1 MNHQIQ
7 NLRFGHEPGA
17 PLGVVNV
24 RVSGREAGLDAL
36 AASILALGLIQPLV
50 VVPGE
55 GGIAYVVDGNRRLAA
70 LRALVA
76 EEKLPSDREVPVTVR
91 EAALAREIG
100 LGANINQAPM
110 HDADR
115 VQAFAELRRSGA
127 KEKDIAVRFGQ
138 PVAQVRKLLALGG
151 VSPAVLDAWRAGK
164 VSEDTVKVFTMA
176 LHADQDRVLEKGL
189 KSPGSLY
196 ACFVKRDLGLDQD
209 VSGLLAY
216 VGTKAFKAAGGH
228 VVEDLFG
235 GSNAVSDPVLLARL
249 ADERLEAECERRRR
263 EGWAWVAKATD
274 LPMGWRWSWPQ
285 VKPAERPLSSEEQAR
300 LAEIETWLD
309 SDDEGEEASDEQIRA
324 AHDEAEA
331 LRDKG
336 FIQPGPADRAR
347 SGSVILLGR
356 DGKIEVTE
364 YVIRPEDVPAVAPKD
379 DKPAEPEEKG
389 LPISLVETLCGTAT
403 EAVQAA
409 LGSSPTAGL
418 VALLA
423 GAMCANHWA
432 APMKV
437 RLDGLG
443 GQASSLHDKESF
455 QDLVARLSTMSVDE
469 LLVIAAG
476 VAARGVQTL
485 HREHGTRP
493 LAPSERASVQALMGL
508 PDPSAMQDALL
519 AKFDGEAFFKSAPK
533 AVTLQIVGEVLGEAE
548 ARRVKDKKKKELVE
562 FAVSSIL
569 PTGWLP
575 AELRHPGYAGP
586 GAVGIEPAPQ
596 ALAA

>member
-1 MNHQIQ
+1 MKEVSIQ

-17 PLGVVNV
+17 PEGVVNV

-36 AASILALGLIQPLV
+36 AASIQSLGLLHALV

-55 GGIAYVVDGNRRLAA
+55 GDLAYVVDGNRRLAA
-70 LRALVA
+70 VRALVA
-76 EEKLPSDREVPVTVR
+76 DGKFQPDDLVPVTVR
-91 EAALAREIG
+91 DADTAREAG
-100 LGANINQAPM
+100 LAANVMQAPM

-127 KEKDIAVRFGQ
+127 KEKDIAARFGQ
-138 PVAQVRKLLALGG
+138 PLAHVRKLLALGG
-151 VSPAVLDAWRAGK
+151 VSPGVLDAWRAGK
-164 VSEDTVKVFTMA
+164 ISEDVARVFTMA
-176 LHADQDRVLEKGL
+176 PHADQERVLAKVLQEHCVY
-189 KSPGSLY
+189 PH
-196 ACFVKRDLGLDQD
+196 FVRRELGLDQD

-216 VGTKAFKAAGGH
+216 VGPKAFKAAGGH

-263 EGWAWVAKATD
+263 EGWAWVAKASD
-274 LPMGWRWSWPQ
+274 LPTSWRWSWAK
-285 VKPAERPLSSEEQAR
+285 VEPAERPLSDEDQAR
-300 LAEIETWLD
+300 LDEIDAWLD
-309 SDDEGEEASDEQIRA
+309 SDDEATDEEIHA
-324 AHDEAEA
+324 AHAEA
-331 LRDKG
+331 DALRAKG
-336 FIQPGPADRAR
+336 FIQPGAADRAR

-356 DGKIEVTE
+356 DGKIDVTE
-364 YVIRPEDVPAVAPKD
+364 YVIRPEDVPAAAPKD
-379 DKPAEPEEKG
+379 EKPAEPEEKG

-423 GAMCANHWA
+423 GAMCAGHWS

-437 RLDGLG
+437 RLDGVG

-455 QDLVARLSTMSVDE
+455 QDLVARLSTMTVDE
-469 LLVIAAG
+469 LLVVAAG

-508 PDPSAMQDALL
+508 PDPMAMQDALIF
-519 AKFDGEAFFKSAPK
+519 KFDGEAFFKSAPK
-533 AVTLQIVGEVLGEAE
+533 AITLQIVAEILGDAE

-562 FAVSSIL
+562 FAVASVL
-569 PTGWLP
+569 PLGWLP

-586 GAVGIEPAPQ
+586 GAAGVEPAPQ

>member
-1 MNHQIQ
+1 MNIQIQ
-7 NLRFGHEPGA
+7 NLRFGHEDGA
-17 PLGVVNV
+17 PEGVVNV
-24 RVSGREAGLDAL
+24 RISGREAGLDAL

-55 GGIAYVVDGNRRLAA
+55 GELAYVVDGNRRLAA

-76 EEKLPSDREVPVTVR
+76 EEKLFSDREVPVTVR
-91 EAALAREIG
+91 EAAFAREIG

-127 KEKDIAVRFGQ
+127 KEKDIAARFGQ
-138 PVAQVRKLLALGG
+138 PLTQVRRLLALGG

-164 VSEDTVKVFTMA
+164 VSEDVARVFTMA
-176 LHADQDRVLEKGL
+176 PHADQERVLSKVLQEHCVY
-189 KSPGSLY
+189 PH
-196 ACFVKRDLGLDQD
+196 FVRRELGLDQD
-209 VSGLLAY
+209 ISGLLAY
-216 VGTKAFKAAGGH
+216 VGPKALKAAGGH

-285 VKPAERPLSSEEQAR
+285 VKPAERPLSAEDQAR

-309 SDDEGEEASDEQIRA
+309 SDDEGEEATDEEIRA
-324 AHDEAEA
+324 AHEEADA
-331 LRDKG
+331 LRAKG
-336 FIQPGPADRAR
+336 FIQPGAADRAR
-347 SGSVILLGR
+347 SGSVIVLGR
-356 DGKIEVTE
+356 DGKIEVVE

-423 GAMCANHWA
+423 GAMCAGHWS

-437 RLDGLG
+437 RLDGVG

-455 QDLVARLSTMSVDE
+455 QDLVARLSTMTVDE
-469 LLVIAAG
+469 LLVVAAG

-508 PDPSAMQDALL
+508 PDPVAMQDALIF
-519 AKFDGEAFFKSAPK
+519 KFDGEAFFKSAPK
-533 AVTLQIVGEVLGEAE
+533 AITLQIVAEILGDAA

-562 FAVSSIL
+562 FAVASVL
-569 PTGWLP
+569 PLGWLP
-575 AELRHPGYAGP
+575 AELRHPGYTGP
-586 GAVGIEPAPQ
+586 GAVGVEPSPQ